1 MYSGSIYRNPGTLP
15 CFVMCSSCYR
25 CQDKGKYDK
34 CNGCS
39 GRWDEE
45 GKRDPHDI
53 DDQCRCKEGILQ
65 YRLKNGKMVKN
76 KLPNDPFQES
86 VDTNQETED
95 ERDWESYLQD
105 KREQLN
111 DPEWD
116 PIQFE

>member
-1 MYSGSIYRNPGTLP
+1 
-15 CFVMCSSCYR
+15 
-25 CQDKGKYDK
+25 
-34 CNGCS
+34 
-39 GRWDEE
+39 
-45 GKRDPHDI
+45 
-53 DDQCRCKEGILQ
+53 
-65 YRLKNGKMVKN
+65 MVKN